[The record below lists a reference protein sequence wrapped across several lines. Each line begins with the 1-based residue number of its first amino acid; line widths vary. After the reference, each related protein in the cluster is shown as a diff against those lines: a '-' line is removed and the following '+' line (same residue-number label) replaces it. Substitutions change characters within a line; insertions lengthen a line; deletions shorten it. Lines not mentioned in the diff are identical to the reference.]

1 MMEVDGNYEVNHEPT
16 DHGNGVGNYEC
27 DGCRMDTTFTSF
39 NCGVCPHN
47 GDRVREYN
55 RKYVY

>member
-1 MMEVDGNYEVNHEPT
+1 MGEEDVVECTT
-16 DHGNGVGNYEC
+16 DHGNGVENYEC
-27 DGCRMDTTFTSF
+27 EGCCMDTTFTSF

-47 GDRVREYN
+47 RDRIREYN

>member
-1 MMEVDGNYEVNHEPT
+1 MGEEDVVSSRELV
-16 DHGNGVGNYEC
+16 DHGNGVENYEC

-39 NCGVCPHN
+39 HCGVCPHN
-47 GDRVREYN
+47 TDRIREYN

>member
-1 MMEVDGNYEVNHEPT
+1 MGEEDVVSSREPI
-16 DHGNGVGNYEC
+16 DHGNGVENYEC

>member
-1 MMEVDGNYEVNHEPT
+1 MGEEDVVNSREPVDHS
-16 DHGNGVGNYEC
+16 NGVENYEC

-39 NCGVCPHN
+39 HCGVCPHN
-47 GDRVREYN
+47 RDRIREYN

>member
-1 MMEVDGNYEVNHEPT
+1 MGEEDVVECTT
-16 DHGNGVGNYEC
+16 DHGNGVENYEC
-27 DGCRMDTTFTSF
+27 EGCRMDTTFTSF